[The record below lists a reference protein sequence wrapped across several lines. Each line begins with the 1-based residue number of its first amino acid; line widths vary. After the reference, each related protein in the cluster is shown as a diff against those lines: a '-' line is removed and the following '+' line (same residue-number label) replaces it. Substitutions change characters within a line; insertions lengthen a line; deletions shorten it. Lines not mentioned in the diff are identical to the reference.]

1 MKRTN
6 FFLSALF
13 FLLLDSYI
21 TLCNIHVLITRGFG
35 QDLRTRDMRNL
46 TVARIKICVAPQIIS
61 CFDDT
66 MFSREFKKIQ
76 IVLKFSKVQKYEETL
91 QNSENTTRDFRFSTV
106 VCPLMMGCTAW
117 QMAINLFL
125 SFKLS
130 PERTWKNPKSDWF
143 VIQAME
149 LDDVNTAYKYLNQS
163 VCPAVAE

>member
-1 MKRTN
+1 
-6 FFLSALF
+6 
-13 FLLLDSYI
+13 
-21 TLCNIHVLITRGFG
+21 
-35 QDLRTRDMRNL
+35 
-46 TVARIKICVAPQIIS
+46 
-61 CFDDT
+61 
-66 MFSREFKKIQ
+66 
-76 IVLKFSKVQKYEETL
+76 
-91 QNSENTTRDFRFSTV
+91 
-106 VCPLMMGCTAW
+106 MMGCTAW